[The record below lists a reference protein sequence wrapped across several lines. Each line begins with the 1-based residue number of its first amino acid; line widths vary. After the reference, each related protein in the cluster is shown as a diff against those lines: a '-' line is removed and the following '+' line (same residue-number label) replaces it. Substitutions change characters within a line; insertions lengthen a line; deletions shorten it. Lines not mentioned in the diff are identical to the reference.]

1 MQNKLRMTV
10 NAGAN
15 TYSVN
20 SLVRYFRRSET
31 LGVDYGGTGNQYV
44 PAGNEARQEPA
55 TGGGLQ
61 HGQRITLERLMA
73 RSSAG
78 TRFYIGANS
87 LEARYA
93 FELRNDKVEEYGGG
107 SFNTTYMK
115 HSLTPEYVVR
125 YGRGHVTTSLP
136 VNVFTQRVPWSSAGG
151 KTEIYLSP
159 DISWRHEFSPMWRLN
174 VSGGTGLDE
183 SDEVMA
189 GTAYYSGY
197 RTRVTTP
204 DRIGM
209 TRSTRASLSLRYAD
223 MVTMFVWNFMAMA
236 SWSRADHYN
245 EYSYGEGLTTVSPV
259 WENADIRSLYVMT
272 SADKTVSSAGL
283 AVKGTLNYNRT
294 VAPVAQNGRKI
305 NVTGNVFSAAMTL
318 RWDKLDWITVAE
330 RPTFN
335 LTWQDLYDGSTGNNV
350 LANFYN
356 EADLHLFPFKGFEVS
371 VSWEYNMLEVER
383 GRYRHNSFIDA
394 SAHYAPT
401 KKVELG
407 LTVNNLLDRK
417 VYEEASFTGM
427 NYNYFSLPLRGRE
440 IMLSVT
446 FNI

>member
-1 MQNKLRMTV
+1 
-10 NAGAN
+10 
-15 TYSVN
+15 
-20 SLVRYFRRSET
+20 
-31 LGVDYGGTGNQYV
+31 
-44 PAGNEARQEPA
+44 
-55 TGGGLQ
+55 
-61 HGQRITLERLMA
+61 
-73 RSSAG
+73 
-78 TRFYIGANS
+78 
-87 LEARYA
+87 
-93 FELRNDKVEEYGGG
+93 
-107 SFNTTYMK
+107 
-115 HSLTPEYVVR
+115 
-125 YGRGHVTTSLP
+125 
-136 VNVFTQRVPWSSAGG
+136 
-151 KTEIYLSP
+151 
-159 DISWRHEFSPMWRLN
+159 
-174 VSGGTGLDE
+174 
-183 SDEVMA
+183 
-189 GTAYYSGY
+189 
-197 RTRVTTP
+197 
-204 DRIGM
+204 
-209 TRSTRASLSLRYAD
+209 
-223 MVTMFVWNFMAMA
+223 
-236 SWSRADHYN
+236 
-245 EYSYGEGLTTVSPV
+245 
-259 WENADIRSLYVMT
+259 MT

-356 EADLHLFPFKGFEVS
+356 EADLHLFPFKGLEVS

>member
-1 MQNKLRMTV
+1 
-10 NAGAN
+10 
-15 TYSVN
+15 
-20 SLVRYFRRSET
+20 
-31 LGVDYGGTGNQYV
+31 
-44 PAGNEARQEPA
+44 
-55 TGGGLQ
+55 
-61 HGQRITLERLMA
+61 
-73 RSSAG
+73 
-78 TRFYIGANS
+78 
-87 LEARYA
+87 
-93 FELRNDKVEEYGGG
+93 
-107 SFNTTYMK
+107 
-115 HSLTPEYVVR
+115 
-125 YGRGHVTTSLP
+125 
-136 VNVFTQRVPWSSAGG
+136 
-151 KTEIYLSP
+151 
-159 DISWRHEFSPMWRLN
+159 MWRLN

-183 SDEVMA
+183 SDEVMV

-204 DRIGM
+204 DHIGM

-245 EYSYGEGLTTVSPV
+245 EYSYGEELTTVSPV
-259 WENADIRSLYVMT
+259 WEDADIRSLYVMT
-272 SADKTVSSAGL
+272 SADKTLSCAGL

-305 NVTGNVFSAAMTL
+305 NVTGNVFSGAMTL

-356 EADLHLFPFKGFEVS
+356 EADLHLFPFKGLEVS

-407 LTVNNLLDRK
+407 LTISNLLDRK